1 MHRLMAGVTILE
13 HELSELR
20 LLVERQTGILL
31 DCPNSALAAHVA
43 EYLESHE
50 LESPAALVDRLRAS
64 DQDPHALPTFLDGVL
79 NVNTGFFRH
88 PGAMNA
94 LARQVIPQL
103 YARKSEDGFCTL
115 RIWSAGC
122 STGEEAYSIAMAL
135 CEALPGG
142 NGNSNG
148 ASNGNGRDKSVA
160 SRNGGVAEN
169 GVAACA
175 GQSMKDWSIHIV
187 GSDLLPSAIE
197 VAERGLYPQSALTGL
212 PPAAIRACFSKIGSP
227 SGGQNSSQEGSQN
240 SSSTGSTSNG
250 AASSGLVSNGSA
262 RNGSAQGSTNGAAN
276 GTNGSTNV
284 AHLLVKPR
292 LRSLVTFNTMNLT
305 KPVYIGRFDC
315 IFCMEVLPH
324 LSRAQ
329 RIALL
334 ERLHLYLEP
343 GGYLFLRQTEKL
355 CAPNLNFRSETF
367 DGYTFHRKPLAASA
381 TSGRYPLV
389 VRIVYFIYNR
399 QMKTVTATDAKQ
411 RLAALLDAAQREP
424 VLIRRQNR
432 DVAVIMSAEE
442 YERIRGMNNAELKR
456 TMDRIGAQA
465 AARGMTEEILA
476 DILKD

>member
-50 LESPAALVDRLRAS
+50 LESPVALLDRLRAS
-64 DQDPHALPTFLDGVL
+64 DQDPSVLPAFLDGIL

-103 YARKSEDGFCTL
+103 YARKVDDGPSTL

-122 STGEEAYSIAMAL
+122 STGEETYSIAMAL
-135 CEALPGG
+135 CEALAGG
-142 NGNSNG
+142 NGNGSGNGLSISNG
-148 ASNGNGRDKSVA
+148 SNNGSSSNNGNGAKDGREKNS
-160 SRNGGVAEN
+160 SGKNGGIAES
-169 GVAACA
+169 GAPGA
-175 GQSMKDWSIHIV
+175 GQGTKDWSIHIV

-212 PPAAIRACFSKIGSP
+212 PPAAIRACFSKIGS
-227 SGGQNSSQEGSQN
+227 
-240 SSSTGSTSNG
+240 TNG
-250 AASSGLVSNGSA
+250 ASNGSSSGSS
-262 RNGSAQGSTNGAAN
+262 NGSPNGSSETSQNGAAN
-276 GTNGSTNV
+276 GSGNNSNSAVMSNGAGTGSSHGSNNGSTGG

-315 IFCMEVLPH
+315 IFCMDVLPH

-329 RIALL
+329 RTALM

-343 GGYLFLRQTEKL
+343 GGYLFLSQTEKL
-355 CAPNLNFRSETF
+355 LAPNLNFRSETF

-381 TSGRYPLV
+381 AYGR
-389 VRIVYFIYNR
+389 
-399 QMKTVTATDAKQ
+399 
-411 RLAALLDAAQREP
+411 
-424 VLIRRQNR
+424 
-432 DVAVIMSAEE
+432 
-442 YERIRGMNNAELKR
+442 
-456 TMDRIGAQA
+456 
-465 AARGMTEEILA
+465 
-476 DILKD
+476 

>member
-50 LESPAALVDRLRAS
+50 LESPAALLDRLRAS
-64 DQDPHALPTFLDGVL
+64 DQDPSMLPSFLDGVL

-94 LARQVIPQL
+94 LARQVVPQL
-103 YARKSEDGFCTL
+103 YARKVDDGPSTL

-122 STGEEAYSIAMAL
+122 STGEETYSIAMAL

-142 NGNSNG
+142 NGNGSGNSSSSNNGSSSNNSNG
-148 ASNGNGRDKSVA
+148 AKDAREKNSGK
-160 SRNGGVAEN
+160 NGGVAEN
-169 GVAACA
+169 SVPAA
-175 GQSMKDWSIHIV
+175 GQGTKDWSIHIV

-212 PPAAIRACFSKIGSP
+212 PPTAIRACFSKIGSP
-227 SGGQNSSQEGSQN
+227 NGG
-240 SSSTGSTSNG
+240 SNG
-250 AASSGLVSNGSA
+250 PANGS
-262 RNGSAQGSTNGAAN
+262 SETPQNGAAN
-276 GTNGSTNV
+276 SVGNNATSASTSNTTGNGSNSGSSNGSTNV

-315 IFCMEVLPH
+315 IFCMDVLPH

-329 RIALL
+329 RTALM

-343 GGYLFLRQTEKL
+343 GGYLFLSQTEKL
-355 CAPNLNFRSETF
+355 QAPNLNFRSETF

-381 TSGRYPLV
+381 AYGR
-389 VRIVYFIYNR
+389 
-399 QMKTVTATDAKQ
+399 
-411 RLAALLDAAQREP
+411 
-424 VLIRRQNR
+424 
-432 DVAVIMSAEE
+432 
-442 YERIRGMNNAELKR
+442 
-456 TMDRIGAQA
+456 
-465 AARGMTEEILA
+465 
-476 DILKD
+476 

>member
-1 MHRLMAGVTILE
+1 MAGVTILE

-43 EYLESHE
+43 DYLETHE
-50 LESPAALVDRLRAS
+50 LESPAALMTRLRAS
-64 DQDPHALPTFLDGVL
+64 DQDPSLLPAFLDGVL
-79 NVNTGFFRH
+79 NANTGFFRH

-103 YARKSEDGFCTL
+103 YARKSEDGPSIL

-122 STGEEAYSIAMAL
+122 GTGEEAYSIAMAL
-135 CEALPGG
+135 CETLPG
-142 NGNSNG
+142 
-148 ASNGNGRDKSVA
+148 SNGNGSSNGNGNKEA
-160 SRNGGVAEN
+160 KEKNAAGRNGGIVEN
-169 GVAACA
+169 GIPASY
-175 GQSMKDWSIHIV
+175 GHGTKDWSVHII

-212 PPAAIRACFSKIGSP
+212 PPAAIRASFSKIGSP
-227 SGGQNSSQEGSQN
+227 NGNSNGSQESSRNGATNGS
-240 SSSTGSTSNG
+240 SNG
-250 AASSGLVSNGSA
+250 AGNGSA
-262 RNGSAQGSTNGAAN
+262 NGLSNG
-276 GTNGSTNV
+276 

-315 IFCMEVLPH
+315 IFCMDVLPH

-329 RIALL
+329 RTALM

-343 GGYLFLRQTEKL
+343 GGYLFLSQTEKL

-381 TSGRYPLV
+381 AYGR
-389 VRIVYFIYNR
+389 
-399 QMKTVTATDAKQ
+399 
-411 RLAALLDAAQREP
+411 
-424 VLIRRQNR
+424 
-432 DVAVIMSAEE
+432 
-442 YERIRGMNNAELKR
+442 
-456 TMDRIGAQA
+456 
-465 AARGMTEEILA
+465 
-476 DILKD
+476 